1 MDTEIVLVYLQTRYE
16 NTVTEVERRGTTY
29 WEKLRL
35 SPGDFTF
42 AGTVSNSV
50 TESTTGM
57 DRLMKRALRTKA
69 TFVFVESLSVFGRS
83 PKEIRHCVNR
93 LKEHNIDV
101 SVPHHPICTNVSM
114 CVKFIKAWDEINE
127 ELHRLTSNSLPP
139 RVDS

>member
-57 DRLMKRALRTKA
+57 DRLMKRALRTKP
-69 TFVFVESLSVFGRS
+69 E
-83 PKEIRHCVNR
+83 
-93 LKEHNIDV
+93 
-101 SVPHHPICTNVSM
+101 
-114 CVKFIKAWDEINE
+114 
-127 ELHRLTSNSLPP
+127 TSA
-139 RVDS
+139 